1 MLEGVMSTWC
11 RMLVSVCL
19 LAEMEALS
27 AGEATTGRIN
37 FTGAV
42 VWPTCHA
49 AAMDPSMD
57 PRSRWRPCT
66 PGVRGAKGSRRARPV
81 RFRVQVI
88 PWSPARSA
96 RQPVWRYLHR
106 RDRMPAHVTVR
117 EVVRTYQ

>member
-1 MLEGVMSTWC
+1 MSTWC

-19 LAEMEALS
+19 LAEMEAS
-27 AGEATTGRIN
+27 TAVGATGGRIV

-42 VWPTCHA
+42 VRPTCRA
-49 AAMDPSMD
+49 ATVIPSRER
-57 PRSRWRPCT
+57 PGLSSHWRPCT
-66 PGVRGAKGSRRARPV
+66 PDARSAAGSSRRANPV
-81 RFRVQVI
+81 HFRVRVI

-106 RDRMPAHVTVR
+106 HGRMPARVTVR